1 MRQRT
6 LVVSESDDLGAQSAL
21 LVSPETMRGLVFP
34 PLRRCLAFIKRR
46 LPGAKV
52 FFHSCGA
59 VREILPDF
67 IEMGI
72 DILNPVQYTAAG
84 MDLAG
89 LKRDFGKDLVFWGG
103 GVDTQNI
110 LAKCTPSQVADEV
123 KRTLDILA
131 PGGGFVFAPVH
142 NVQEDVPP
150 ENFWAMW
157 EAWERYGSCYG
168 GSRMRMRLGCFGYIK
183 DLEDIAAAGYD
194 CAELH
199 VKEIVGFDEAGFRAA
214 RAKLRSCGLPAEVF
228 DNPIPLD
235 SRIADPSFDLKVWG
249 GHLEKA
255 ADRCA
260 ELGARYFV
268 FGNGKARSLPTEG
281 DVAGAKRKLDEFL
294 HLLLDIAAERNI
306 TVLIEPLG
314 KKLSNIVNSLPE
326 AVELIGRFGRPN
338 LKTFIDYRYMV
349 ELGRPLAEIA
359 EFEPYI
365 RHVHLDNPRTVFP
378 RAGGPEAGR
387 RVRLRA
393 LPGGPEEDR
402 LQGDP
407 LHRGLGFQGLQ
418 EGDRGGAG
426 FLRRARDQAV
436 PGLGRHLLDQDRL
449 SGAARRGGS
458 AAGAK

>member
-1 MRQRT
+1 
-6 LVVSESDDLGAQSAL
+6 
-21 LVSPETMRGLVFP
+21 
-34 PLRRCLAFIKRR
+34 
-46 LPGAKV
+46 
-52 FFHSCGA
+52 
-59 VREILPDF
+59 
-67 IEMGI
+67 
-72 DILNPVQYTAAG
+72 
-84 MDLAG
+84 
-89 LKRDFGKDLVFWGG
+89 
-103 GVDTQNI
+103 
-110 LAKCTPSQVADEV
+110 
-123 KRTLDILA
+123 
-131 PGGGFVFAPVH
+131 
-142 NVQEDVPP
+142 
-150 ENFWAMW
+150 
-157 EAWERYGSCYG
+157 
-168 GSRMRMRLGCFGYIK
+168 MRMRLGCFGYIR

-199 VKEIVGFDEAGFRAA
+199 VKEIVGLDEAGFRAA
-214 RAKLRSCGLPAEVF
+214 RARLRSCGLPAEVF

-314 KKLSNIVNSLPE
+314 RKLSNIVNSLPE
-326 AVELIGRFGRPN
+326 AVELIGRLGRPN

-378 RAGGPEAGR
+378 QRVVPRLDDGFDYKPFLEALKGIAYKEILSIEASVFQDYRKEIEAGLAFFAAHGIR
-387 RVRLRA
+387 PYRA
-393 LPGGPEEDR
+393 
-402 LQGDP
+402 
-407 LHRGLGFQGLQ
+407 
-418 EGDRGGAG
+418 
-426 FLRRARDQAV
+426 
-436 PGLGRHLLDQDRL
+436 
-449 SGAARRGGS
+449 
-458 AAGAK
+458 